1 MGGERL
7 EDHVLGTN
15 YPILDIFW
23 TMLQF
28 FLFFVWIFLII
39 MIFMDIFRS
48 HDMGGMAKFLWVLFI
63 IILPFLGAFV
73 YLIARGSGMHE
84 RAARQVQL
92 QQQAFQSYVREV
104 AGSASAA
111 DELTK
116 LTELKEKG
124 AITAEEFERGKAKIL
139 G

>member
-1 MGGERL
+1 MCGERL
-7 EDHVLGTN
+7 EDHMLGTN

-28 FLFFVWIFLII
+28 FLFFVWIFLIV

-73 YLIARGSGMHE
+73 YLIARGGGMHE
-84 RAARQVQL
+84 RAARQAQL
-92 QQQAFQSYVREV
+92 QQQAFQSYVRDV

-111 DELTK
+111 DELAK
-116 LTELKEKG
+116 LTDLKEKG
-124 AITAEEFERGKAKIL
+124 AISAEEFERGKTKIL